1 MHQKDHFLVY
11 YHSTDIQMTNFS
23 SWFVMFAILE
33 IGNSFTAYHFDIKS
47 PVIEMFKDGNNIA
60 STIIDELFT

>member
-1 MHQKDHFLVY
+1 
-11 YHSTDIQMTNFS
+11 MTNFS